1 MRTPALISANAAL
14 LRADFTSARVCFFGH
29 SHFQKLYQVDDAGS
43 AREHLHFINM
53 GSVDAQRKNSSKL
66 AECAIFDSG
75 AWSIEFLGV
84 RYDAAATEA
93 KAAAGG
99 YRITPLL
106 HRIYT
111 WRRRLLPA

>member
-1 MRTPALISANAAL
+1 VRELPINGISPLAPAQLYFVNA
-14 LRADFTSARVCFFGH
+14 
-29 SHFQKLYQVDDAGS
+29 
-43 AREHLHFINM
+43 
-53 GSVDAQRKNSSKL
+53 GSVDAQRKRSHKL
-66 AECAIFDSG
+66 AEFAVFDSS
-75 AWSIEFLGV
+75 AWTVEFHRV

-106 HRIYT
+106 DRLYT